1 MPLCLQSEITRKCY
15 FLQVIKILLTP
26 IYKKYKRFY
35 IIIKYKNTDKNDVLI
50 DINRWL
56 CWRYDNE

>member
-35 IIIKYKNTDKNDVLI
+35 IIIKYKNTDKNDILI
-50 DINRWL
+50 DINRW
-56 CWRYDNE
+56 R